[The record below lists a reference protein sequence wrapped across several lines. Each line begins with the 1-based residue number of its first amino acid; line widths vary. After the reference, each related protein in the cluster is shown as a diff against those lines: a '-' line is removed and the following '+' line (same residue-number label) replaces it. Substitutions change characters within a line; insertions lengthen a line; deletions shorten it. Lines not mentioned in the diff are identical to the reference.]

1 MGVSDRSKVLLGLVI
16 GVLFAGGMAFQ
27 GEVLPGIVGGVLAAL
42 LCFLVLRDV
51 ERQREAR
58 RREQR

>member
-1 MGVSDRSKVLLGLVI
+1 MTDRTRASFGLVI
-16 GVLFAGGMAFQ
+16 GVLFAAGMVAR
-27 GEVLPGIVGGVLAAL
+27 GEVLPGIVGGALAAL

-58 RREQR
+58 RRGR